1 MFSAKQA
8 GMNMSSVEMFMI
20 LRYFVNVGVD
30 IIDEVVSFFNP
41 LRAERRLPASSQ
53 HDHMSIGAPFEW

>member
-20 LRYFVNVGVD
+20 PRCFLNVCVG

-41 LRAERRLPASSQ
+41 LRADRGLAASLQ
-53 HDHMSIGAPFEW
+53 HVHVSIGEPFEW